1 MKRLLP
7 LVILLAG
14 CAELGAIGTGLQTAR
29 NVAKTACAILEGTDG
44 SSTAVLAALAK
55 LQQQIVEQQASD
67 AAEKGADRAQV
78 AAQLQALAAIA
89 EAQRVAWA
97 PLATLA
103 GDRPVK
109 LAPCPVTCIASP
121 TCVLDAPGQPPA
133 LAGQACSGGVCDGAG
148 KCCAVAP

>member
-29 NVAKTACAILEGTDG
+29 TVAKTACAILEGTDG

-55 LQQQIVEQQASD
+55 RHQQTAEQQARD
-67 AAEKGADRAQV
+67 AAG
-78 AAQLQALAAIA
+78 
-89 EAQRVAWA
+89 
-97 PLATLA
+97 T
-103 GDRPVK
+103 G
-109 LAPCPVTCIASP
+109 APCPVTCTTSP

-133 LAGQACSGGVCDGAG
+133 PAGQACSGGVCDGAG